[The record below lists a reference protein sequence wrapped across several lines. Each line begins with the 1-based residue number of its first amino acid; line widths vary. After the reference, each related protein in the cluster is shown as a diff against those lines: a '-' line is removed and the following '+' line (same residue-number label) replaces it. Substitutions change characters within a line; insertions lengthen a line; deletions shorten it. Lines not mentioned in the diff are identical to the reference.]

1 MFTKNRNISFEYPP
15 KSYFNQATPQISE
28 IENFKPQKILR
39 SSLSPETRLGHPRK
53 QGVLLAM

>member
-15 KSYFNQATPQISE
+15 KSYFNQATPQNSE
-28 IENFKPQKILR
+28 IENFKPQKILDHPCHLKSR
-39 SSLSPETRLGHPRK
+39 VAHPRK